1 MVVVQ
6 GGVTYRTT
14 VGDLIALA
22 GGAYTDEQARDVVAA
37 MFAAGTHSGVAFTYN
52 DAGDSIS
59 ATATPPSA
67 SIQSLTSAS
76 TITPVATNDLVS
88 VSALAVNATIAN
100 PTGTAAA
107 GQGFVITIK
116 DNGTARTLT
125 WGTDYVGMDGAPVAT
140 TTAGKLVD
148 IPVRYSA
155 ILSKWLVYK
164 PSVQA

>member
-1 MVVVQ
+1 ME
-6 GGVTYRTT
+6 YKKP
-14 VGDLIALA
+14 GDLSIIESSPQVVRLSALLS
-22 GGAYTDEQARDVVAA
+22 GA
-37 MFAAGTHSGVAFTYN
+37 F
-52 DAGDSIS
+52 AGDELIS
-59 ATATPPSA
+59 LVRALSELQIVEGAMPSSA
-67 SIQSLTSAS
+67 SVQSLTSAS
-76 TITPVATNDLVS
+76 TITPDATNDLVS

-116 DNGTARTLT
+116 DDGTARTLT
-125 WGTDYVGMDGAPVAT
+125 WGSNYVGMDGAPVAT

>member
-1 MVVVQ
+1 MKASDNVFPKMLLAEGAAPGTPASGQ
-6 GGVTYRTT
+6 
-14 VGDLIALA
+14 IAVYGKA
-22 GGAYTDEQARDVVAA
+22 DGKVYAKDD
-37 MFAAGTHSGVAFTYN
+37 AGTEY
-52 DAGDSIS
+52 DL
-59 ATATPPSA
+59 TATTSGS
-67 SIQSLTSAS
+67 SIQTITSAS

-88 VSALAVNATIAN
+88 VSALAVNTTIAN
-100 PTGTAAA
+100 PSGTAAA

-116 DNGTARTLT
+116 DDGTARTLT
-125 WGTDYVGMDGAPVAT
+125 WGSNYVGMDGAPVAT

>member
-1 MVVVQ
+1 ML
-6 GGVTYRTT
+6 TFLRK
-14 VGDLIALA
+14 
-22 GGAYTDEQARDVVAA
+22 VAA
-37 MFAAGTHSGVAFTYN
+37 SVAAAPANKVTLFVDDADGLPKVKDEAGTVTSLKGADGATGP
-52 DAGDSIS
+52 AGS
-59 ATATPPSA
+59 PPA
-67 SIQSLTSAS
+67 PSIQTLTSAS

-116 DNGTARTLT
+116 DDGTARTLT
-125 WGTDYVGMDGAPVAT
+125 WGSNYVGMDGAPVAT

>member
-1 MVVVQ
+1 MAYDNTIKKFLGQ
-6 GGVTYRTT
+6 GLASARPASLNLEPGALGVWVSTDTGAISYWY
-14 VGDLIALA
+14 
-22 GGAYTDEQARDVVAA
+22 GGAWNDPPAPV
-37 MFAAGTHSGVAFTYN
+37 FT
-52 DAGDSIS
+52 
-59 ATATPPSA
+59 P

-76 TITPVATNDLVS
+76 TITPVATNDLVA

-100 PTGTAAA
+100 PTGTAEA

-125 WGTDYVGMDGAPVAT
+125 WGSNYVGMDGAPVAT

>member
-1 MVVVQ
+1 MLE
-6 GGVTYRTT
+6 
-14 VGDLIALA
+14 LIK
-22 GGAYTDEQARDVVAA
+22 RAA
-37 MFAAGTHSGVAFTYN
+37 ASVSNAAAGKVYLWPDTDGTWKVKDEAGNVTVLGAVA
-52 DAGDSIS
+52 
-59 ATATPPSA
+59 P
-67 SIQSLTSAS
+67 SIQTITSAS

-100 PTGTAAA
+100 PSGTAAA

-116 DNGTARTLT
+116 DDGAARTLT
-125 WGTDYVGMDGAPVAT
+125 WGSDYVGMDGAPVAT

-148 IPVRYSA
+148 IPVRYSS